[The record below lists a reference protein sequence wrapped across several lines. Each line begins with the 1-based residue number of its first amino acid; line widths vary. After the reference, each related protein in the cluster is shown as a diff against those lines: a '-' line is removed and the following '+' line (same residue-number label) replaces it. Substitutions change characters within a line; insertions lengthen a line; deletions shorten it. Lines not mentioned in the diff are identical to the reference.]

1 MRGWRIEKMKLER
14 RGDILNFCNDKL
26 LVIEHNSRSWS
37 AILLFSLLT
46 SYIVKRGETLGKKAF
61 LSVDCSKII

>member
-37 AILLFSLLT
+37 AVLLISLLT